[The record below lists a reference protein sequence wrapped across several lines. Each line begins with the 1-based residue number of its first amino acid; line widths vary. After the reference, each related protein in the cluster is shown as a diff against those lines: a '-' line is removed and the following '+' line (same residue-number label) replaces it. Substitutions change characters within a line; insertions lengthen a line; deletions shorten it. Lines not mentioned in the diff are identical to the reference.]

1 MSSTSKWIKYGMKQ
15 KATKLMLIA
24 PEYDQQVAR
33 VVQLQADLKALSE
46 EHHKEI
52 SRAAEAHTQ
61 AVTAAVARRRK
72 RRRGRRRSDRRRS
85 LQRRRRARRSCRTH
99 CARR

>member
-1 MSSTSKWIKYGMKQ
+1 MSSTSKWAKLNMKQ
-15 KATKLMLIA
+15 KASKLMLIA

-61 AVTAAVARRRK
+61 AVTAAVAAAEAAARK
-72 RRRGRRRSDRRRS
+72 KAERQEKKLAAKETREEE
-85 LQRRRRARRSCRTH
+85 L
-99 CARR
+99 

>member
-1 MSSTSKWIKYGMKQ
+1 MSSTSKWAKYGMKQ

-61 AVTAAVARRRK
+61 AVISK
-72 RRRGRRRSDRRRS
+72 LG
-85 LQRRRRARRSCRTH
+85 LPH
-99 CARR
+99 KCALIRNTYCV